1 MREKNTTSGLR
12 TSGVLQIIFIVLKLV
27 KVIDWSW
34 WWVFAPTWISAI
46 ISVALLSFL
55 YLIEWKGGKKNE

>member
-46 ISVALLSFL
+46 ISVVLLSLL
-55 YLIEWKGGKKNE
+55 YLVEWKQRKEE

>member
-1 MREKNTTSGLR
+1 MKEENTTSGLR

-46 ISVALLSFL
+46 ISVVLLSLL
-55 YLIEWKGGKKNE
+55 YLIEWKRRKEE